1 MSIVNCQLKNKVFY
15 YLCTMLHFRKI
26 TTDDKFL
33 IRDFTFGLQETDC
46 YNSFANLMSWKVHSS
61 ELAIISD
68 CLCIRH
74 QGNRLSYQLIPHI
87 ATQTEIRLAIT
98 SAIRQLLSDAAAL
111 GEQFRMIVSDKRI
124 KQIIEEEFAD
134 SLSVQ
139 FTRDCCDYIYERE
152 KLTTLSGKHL
162 QQKRNHIN
170 KFKALYPNY
179 EYKPMTKDMFK
190 DCFELAK
197 QWNIPDELT
206 AMQNMMRY
214 WDELDMLGGTIFV
227 DGKLVAF
234 TFGNPLSENTLD
246 VNIEKADTEY
256 EGSFTIINNEFVKHL
271 PEHYSFINRE
281 EDMGID
287 GLRTSKLSYHPHLL
301 LDKYFVSCKNANLPD
316 IDSETRQLWKEVF
329 CDDDTWMNYYFSNVY
344 KPEYN
349 ITFLKDGHV
358 VGALQT
364 IPYSADGV
372 QYAYISGVS
381 VKKEYR
387 QQGIGRILMQK
398 AEYKMKANG
407 IQCAV
412 LVPASPSLLKWYE
425 SMQYHVDSTL
435 VPPRKEYCGMEN
447 NEFTLWQKEHVMIKE
462 L

>member
-1 MSIVNCQLKNKVFY
+1 MI
-15 YLCTMLHFRKI
+15 HFREI
-26 TTDDKFL
+26 TTDDKSL

-46 YNSFANLMSWKVHSS
+46 YNSFANLMSWRVHSS
-61 ELAIISD
+61 ELTIVNG

-74 QGNRLSYQLIPHI
+74 QGNRLIYQLIPP
-87 ATQTEIRLAIT
+87 AALQAEIRLAVT
-98 SAIRQLLSDAAAL
+98 SAIRQLQSDAASL
-111 GEQFRMIVSDKRI
+111 GEQFRMIISDKRI
-124 KQIIEEEFAD
+124 KQIIEEEFAYD
-134 SLSVQ
+134 LSVLYA
-139 FTRDCCDYIYERE
+139 RDCCDYIYERK

-170 KFKALYPNY
+170 KFKTLYPNY
-179 EYKPMTKDMFK
+179 EYKPLTKDMFK

-197 QWNIPDELT
+197 RWNIPDELT

-214 WDELDMLGGTIFV
+214 WDEVDMLGGTIFV

-234 TFGNPLSENTLD
+234 TFANPLSENTLD
-246 VNIEKADTEY
+246 VNIEKADAGY

-271 PEHYSFINRE
+271 PERYSFINRE

-301 LDKYFVSCKNANLPD
+301 LDKFFISQKNTNLPD

-329 CDDDTWMNYYFSNVY
+329 CDDDIWMDYFFSNVL

-358 VGALQT
+358 VGALQA
-364 IPYSADGV
+364 IPYSVNGV
-372 QYAYISGVS
+372 QYAYLCGLS

-387 QQGIGRILMQK
+387 HQGIGRILMLK
-398 AEYKMKANG
+398 ADYKMKANG
-407 IQCAV
+407 TQYAV
-412 LVPASPSLLKWYE
+412 FVPAEPSLLQWYE
-425 SMQYHVDSTL
+425 SMQYHVNNTL
-435 VPPRKEYCGMEN
+435 ILPPKEYCGMES
-447 NEFTLWQKEHVMIKE
+447 NEFTPWQKEHVMIKE